1 MYRLKFFAILII
13 TQAFAQ
19 AFATVNVIYNPEDS
33 VEIERWLS
41 EAPWENTQRAYL
53 IFCKQNDRQA
63 LCCPYIGKERQRM
76 PHN

>member
-41 EAPWENTQRAYL
+41 EAPSGKDTQRVYL

-63 LCCPYIGKERQRM
+63 LC
-76 PHN
+76 

>member
-1 MYRLKFFAILII
+1 MYWLKFFAILII

-41 EAPWENTQRAYL
+41 EAPSGKTSL
-53 IFCKQNDRQA
+53 
-63 LCCPYIGKERQRM
+63 PYILQTK
-76 PHN
+76 